1 MSISIFSMGE
11 LNYRSPELGN
21 KVKNLASLA
30 QIGVRVPRGF
40 GLPFSVYTEHTM
52 QLISTLERIR
62 TQEKDYGVMAKRM
75 RDVVVQSSLR
85 DAESILE
92 ALDKHIPGAQ
102 YFAVRSA
109 GAPVVNHAEIAED
122 SAGISLAGQYE
133 SFLLVPA
140 RNVPQAV
147 LCCYASLFSERCLR
161 RFKVAEDAGYL
172 WSRMSVL
179 IQEMCPAELSAVV
192 MTRDPVEGD
201 NYFGMEV
208 TYGACE
214 AIVSGEV
221 QGDFY
226 LLNRATG
233 DILSAQNGTKNFSIR
248 YEPFMDW
255 KVDNKVKLP
264 VPEENRKKFAA
275 SQRLIASIYDLGMLV
290 ERHFRTPQDIE
301 LVVSRGEIIVTQSRP
316 ITTG

>member
-1 MSISIFSMGE
+1 M
-11 LNYRSPELGN
+11 
-21 KVKNLASLA
+21 
-30 QIGVRVPRGF
+30 
-40 GLPFSVYTEHTM
+40 
-52 QLISTLERIR
+52 
-62 TQEKDYGVMAKRM
+62 
-75 RDVVVQSSLR
+75 
-85 DAESILE
+85 
-92 ALDKHIPGAQ
+92 
-102 YFAVRSA
+102 
-109 GAPVVNHAEIAED
+109 
-122 SAGISLAGQYE
+122 
-133 SFLLVPA
+133 
-140 RNVPQAV
+140 
-147 LCCYASLFSERCLR
+147 
-161 RFKVAEDAGYL
+161 
-172 WSRMSVL
+172 L

>member
-1 MSISIFSMGE
+1 MSAPIFTMGE
-11 LNYRSPELGN
+11 LNDRSPELGN

-30 QIGVRVPRGF
+30 QIGIRVPRGF

-52 QLISTLERIR
+52 SLISSLEHIR
-62 TQEKDYGVMAKRM
+62 MQETDYGIMAQRM
-75 RDVVVQSSLR
+75 RDIIIQSSLR
-85 DAESILE
+85 CSEGILE
-92 ALDKHIPGAQ
+92 ALDRHIPGAQ

-109 GAPVVNHAEIAED
+109 GAPVVNHTEIAED
-122 SAGISLAGQYE
+122 SVGISLAGQYE

-140 RNVPQAV
+140 KSVPQAV

-179 IQEMCPAELSAVV
+179 IQEMCPADLSAVV

-201 NYFGMEV
+201 NHFGVEV

-221 QGDFY
+221 QGDLY
-226 LLNRATG
+226 LLNRTTG
-233 DILSAQNGTKNFSIR
+233 GILSIENGTKNFSIG
-248 YEPFMDW
+248 YEPFVDW
-255 KVDNKVKLP
+255 KVNNKVKLP
-264 VPEENRKKFAA
+264 VPDQERRRFAA
-275 SQRLIASIYDLGMLV
+275 SQKLIASIYDLGMLI
-290 ERHFRTPQDIE
+290 EHHFKSPQDIE